1 LEEEDP
7 TEDVAEYYEEDEDL
21 PSELSNFSDEELCY
35 IDFLGVDDILSD
47 SHNNDCNEF
56 YIDEKNYMFTRETN
70 ADPFLSIFM
79 ARGREKE
86 WEKYGNPEGLP
97 SGVWSLHDNH
107 QGIPIMRS
115 VTLILRCCLVL
126 ILRKG
131 EWNELTGHLK
141 LAEFEVEFSP
151 TKGEWCRLDFQ

>member
-7 TEDVAEYYEEDEDL
+7 TEDITEYYEEDEDL
-21 PSELSNFSDEELCY
+21 PGELSNFSDKELGY
-35 IDFLGVDDILSD
+35 IDFLSVDDILSD

-86 WEKYGNPEGLP
+86 
-97 SGVWSLHDNH
+97 
-107 QGIPIMRS
+107 
-115 VTLILRCCLVL
+115 
-126 ILRKG
+126 
-131 EWNELTGHLK
+131 
-141 LAEFEVEFSP
+141 
-151 TKGEWCRLDFQ
+151 